1 MSWADLLLVALAGV
15 GAGFINTV
23 VGTGTL
29 ITFPVLVA
37 VGMPPVLANVT
48 NSISVGSFPGES

>member
-1 MSWADLLLVALAGV
+1 VTGWELLLVAVAGV

-29 ITFPVLVA
+29 ITFPTLLALGV
-37 VGMPPVLANVT
+37 PPVLENV
-48 NSISVGSFPGES
+48 